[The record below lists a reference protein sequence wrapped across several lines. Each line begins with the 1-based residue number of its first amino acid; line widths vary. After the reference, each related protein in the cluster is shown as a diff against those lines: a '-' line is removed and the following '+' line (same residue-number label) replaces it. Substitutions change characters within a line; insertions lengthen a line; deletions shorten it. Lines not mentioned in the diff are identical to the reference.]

1 MGLRVTWFR
10 GHLQCARMAT
20 TPLTPTH
27 VHPTATMDQAGSRVE
42 FLLASGR
49 GVGVDAAFTG
59 AGALADADTTEAG
72 RPFPGAE
79 AFAVESVTGTPVA
92 AHVLTVGV
100 DVPTTEAGVASV
112 EVDVPTA
119 EADVALVEADVPT
132 AEAGVASVEADMPT
146 AEADAALVVADM
158 PSAEAGM
165 AVAEA
170 VMVVGA
176 GRFHHQL
183 ATLAADGICC
193 RPLRFKECRRFGI
206 NGKSPDRTELIL
218 ATRSSK

>member
-1 MGLRVTWFR
+1 
-10 GHLQCARMAT
+10 
-20 TPLTPTH
+20 
-27 VHPTATMDQAGSRVE
+27 
-42 FLLASGR
+42 
-49 GVGVDAAFTG
+49 
-59 AGALADADTTEAG
+59 LADADTTEAG

-119 EADVALVEADVPT
+119 EADVALVEADVALVEADVPT

-146 AEADAALVVADM
+146 AEADAALVEADM
-158 PSAEAGM
+158 PTAEAGT
-165 AVAEA
+165 AEAEA

-193 RPLRFKECRRFGI
+193 RPWRFRNAGGLASTGRA
-206 NGKSPDRTELIL
+206 RTG
-218 ATRSSK
+218 RG